1 MFYEIEQVG
10 DITVVVVQVDALD
23 ASNVKE
29 FKTELRS
36 TLMANPRILMDL
48 GKVSFIDS
56 SGLGCIL
63 SCLREVTSAGG
74 DLKLFNITK
83 PVRGLLEMVRL
94 HKIVDILNT
103 RDEGISAFEG

>member
-1 MFYEIEQVG
+1 MLFQTEQVG
-10 DITVVVVQVDALD
+10 DITVVVLQVDALD
-23 ASNVKE
+23 ANNVKAL
-29 FKTELRS
+29 KAELRP
-36 TLMANPRILMDL
+36 TLMADSRILMDL
-48 GKVSFIDS
+48 GRVSFIDS

-63 SCLREVTSAGG
+63 SCLREVTSGGG

-103 RDEGISAFEG
+103 KEEGINSFGG